1 MKRGY
6 ARVSTD
12 EQNLDL
18 QTDALTKA
26 GCEVI
31 YSDNGVS
38 GLSRSRPELSRLL
51 ADLEAGDHVVVW
63 KLDRLGRSLQ
73 HLIQLIND
81 FKDQGVDFSSI
92 TDSIDT
98 STAGGRL
105 TFHVMGAMAE
115 FESAIISERTKAGM
129 SAAKQRGKHL
139 GRPGKMTTE
148 HVQQALKWIE
158 EGKPKRTIA
167 RLLKVSPATLYRH
180 LQASNDH

>member
-26 GCEVI
+26 GCEIV
-31 YSDNGVS
+31 YHDKGVS
-38 GLSRSRPELSRLL
+38 GVSRVRPELSRLL
-51 ADLEAGDHVVVW
+51 KDLEDGDHVVVW

-73 HLIQLIND
+73 HLIQLIGNFGEREID
-81 FKDQGVDFSSI
+81 FTSL
-92 TDSIDT
+92 TDNIDT

-129 SAAKQRGKHL
+129 SASRARGNHQ
-139 GRPGKMTTE
+139 GRPKKLTKE
-148 HVQQALKWIE
+148 HVIQAQKWIE
-158 EGKPKRTIA
+158 EGKSRRSIA
-167 RLLKVSPATLYRH
+167 RLLKVAPATLYRH
-180 LQASNDH
+180 LHAR

>member
-26 GCEVI
+26 GCEIV
-31 YSDNGVS
+31 YCENGVS
-38 GLSRSRPELSRLL
+38 GVSRVRPELSRLL
-51 ADLEAGDHVVVW
+51 ADLESGDHVVVW

-73 HLIQLIND
+73 HLIQLING
-81 FKDQGVDFSSI
+81 FKDQGVDFSSV

-129 SAAKQRGKHL
+129 SAAKARGSHL
-139 GRPGKMTTE
+139 GRPKGLSTE
-148 HVQQALKWIE
+148 QVARAREWLD
-158 EGKPKRTIA
+158 EGRTRREIA
-167 RLLKVSPATLYRH
+167 RLLRVSPATLYRH
-180 LQASNDH
+180 LKE